1 MLNLNSQHMVIIL
14 IVFCALV
21 FGMCASITISC
32 WSKIEERRQ
41 RKREYKLRRSRET
54 SMEAGLDRTMT
65 ITSLDH
71 AAGAGGVITAG
82 GIEHL
87 EQGSSSSGSRC
98 RKIITAN
105 QIRAVGGHKEMM
117 LDEDGMMIEGVGAGG
132 PGGGGPTM
140 AFYDSEENG
149 CYVPDMDIGPGGGGG
164 GGRHHHL
171 VYPADHRRP
180 NGGLSY
186 SLEKY
191 SPDTPTPP
199 HHHQTQVVQQ
209 QQAQQML
216 TSPNGQSMVVGMAP
230 REYYQPGAG
239 GGDHGSIRSDS
250 ECSIPPPPPPPAL
263 SHFRSRMAQVGGGGS
278 VGPQTYRTMPL
289 DAGKLNDG
297 SGGPA
302 GLVMGDNPTLYRH
315 AQHGNM
321 PQRMLHHP
329 GQQGPGL
336 QQQHHPDCAQHQL
349 NKQQHMM
356 QPSADSGYNSNSLRR
371 GTATPT
377 VVSYAYRGTPTAG
390 DVLGPDDIDIMVEEG
405 GQVGGGGGG
414 NGTQAVPGHHR
425 SNLELTDDGLDL
437 ACDMFSD
444 SEMIE
449 PGGRGGYG
457 NGRLT
462 GGGGGGGHQQRAPYL
477 MRTQST
483 MEEEE
488 VEGLDEEESSSMPLA
503 ANGGEDGPPGQ
514 YTTLTP
520 GHNARPVYYRSE
532 AVIEMS
538 ANQGGGGGAGPGP
551 INSNLSS
558 STSNLRQ
565 GVAMMR

>member
-71 AAGAGGVITAG
+71 AAGGGGGGITASG
-82 GIEHL
+82 MEHL

-105 QIRAVGGHKEMM
+105 QIRAVSGHKDMM
-117 LDEDGMMIEGVGAGG
+117 IDEDGCMIDGGG

-149 CYVPDMDIGPGGGGG
+149 CYVPDMDMSNGGGGG
-164 GGRHHHL
+164 GGGSRHHHL

-209 QQAQQML
+209 QAQQML
-216 TSPNGQSMVVGMAP
+216 TSPNGQSVVGMGP
-230 REYYQPGAG
+230 REYYQPGGG

-263 SHFRSRMAQVGGGGS
+263 SHFRNRLTQVGVP

-289 DAGKLNDG
+289 DASKLNDG
-297 SGGPA
+297 SGA

-377 VVSYAYRGTPTAG
+377 VVSYAYRGTPTTG

-405 GQVGGGGGG
+405 GNGGG

-425 SNLELTDDGLDL
+425 SNLELTDDGLDM

-444 SEMIE
+444 SEMVE
-449 PGGRGGYG
+449 PGGRGSFG
-457 NGRLT
+457 NGRLVAS
-462 GGGGGGGHQQRAPYL
+462 GHQQRAPYL

-503 ANGGEDGPPGQ
+503 TNGAENGQ

-532 AVIEMS
+532 AVIEMGP
-538 ANQGGGGGAGPGP
+538 NQTGAPGSGP